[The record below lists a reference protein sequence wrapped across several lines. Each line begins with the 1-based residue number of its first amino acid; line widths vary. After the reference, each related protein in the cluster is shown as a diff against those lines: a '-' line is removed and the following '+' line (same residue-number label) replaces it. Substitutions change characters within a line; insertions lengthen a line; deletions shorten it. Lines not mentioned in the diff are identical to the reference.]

1 MGLLFTTKDMKKYKV
16 QVPQWNEMLS
26 FYCTALGFIIK
37 KMKNRNWKRM
47 YKLKNLGKILATM
60 KNVFKRESIA
70 WKNLFAFVTTI
81 CTLLL
86 YFIL

>member
-1 MGLLFTTKDMKKYKV
+1 MKKYKV

-60 KNVFKRESIA
+60 KNVFKREYIA
-70 WKNLFAFVTTI
+70 CKNIFAF
-81 CTLLL
+81 CNYYL
-86 YFIL
+86 YFVTLFYTMSATNQATF